1 MNEIKLSGTT
11 VIDNTGGTV
20 TVDAN
25 QLQIGSTTVIDNN
38 KKLSNVDIVPKSS
51 FMFRNKIINGG
62 FDIWQRGTSQTSS
75 GYGSA
80 DRWQNFHSGSTK
92 TASQQ
97 AFTVGQTDVAGN
109 PKYYL
114 RHVVSSVAGSGNRVL
129 VNQKI
134 EGVSTLAGQTVTLS
148 FWAKADSNK
157 SIATEFVHNFG
168 TGGSPSTAIT
178 GIQVVTHSL
187 TTSWQK
193 FTATVSIPSISGKTI
208 GSDNN
213 DYISFAFWFDA
224 GSDYNSRTNSLGQQS
239 GTFDI
244 AQVQL
249 EEGTVATPFEHRPIG
264 MELSLCQR
272 YYQKSYDIGTVPG
285 TDVTATYFGLHTGNG
300 VTDTA
305 TNQNVPFTIHV
316 NPTMR
321 AQPTFYYYSLEGTLN
336 RYNTFTAGAM
346 NRSETATSLGGFWR
360 GVNIISGYTAP
371 GGSQLYGFCYVLTAE
386 L

>member
-1 MNEIKLSGTT
+1 MTT
-11 VIDNTGGTV
+11 
-20 TVDAN
+20 AAE
-25 QLQIGSTTVIDNN
+25 LASYA
-38 KKLSNVDIVPKSS
+38 SS
-51 FMFRNKIINGG
+51 FPSFRNRIINGN

-80 DRWQNFHSGSTK
+80 DRWESFHSGSTK

-97 AFTVGQTDVAGN
+97 AFTVGQTDVPSN

-178 GIQVVTHSL
+178 GIQVVTHNL
-187 TTSWQK
+187 TASWQK
-193 FTATVSIPSISGKTI
+193 FTATVAIPSISGKTI

-224 GSDYNSRTNSLGQQS
+224 GSDYNSRTNLLGQQS

-249 EEGTVATPFEHRPIG
+249 EEGTVATPFEHRPI
-264 MELSLCQR
+264 ELALCQR
-272 YYQKSYDIGTVPG
+272 YYQIDEEIAIRVNNTSTPFRAPIHLKVSMRESPAVAFPSGSGLTNLSVYGTPTKHHFNINHSTQLV
-285 TDVTATYFGLHTGNG
+285 DMSATY
-300 VTDTA
+300 TA
-305 TNQNVPFTIHV
+305 D
-316 NPTMR
+316 
-321 AQPTFYYYSLEGTLN
+321 
-336 RYNTFTAGAM
+336 
-346 NRSETATSLGGFWR
+346 
-360 GVNIISGYTAP
+360 
-371 GGSQLYGFCYVLTAE
+371 AE